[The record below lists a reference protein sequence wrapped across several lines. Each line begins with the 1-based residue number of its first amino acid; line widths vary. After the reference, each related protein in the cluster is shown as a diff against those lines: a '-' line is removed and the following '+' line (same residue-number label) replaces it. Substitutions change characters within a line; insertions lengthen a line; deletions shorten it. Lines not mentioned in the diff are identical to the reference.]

1 MQIACTTTRAAADVL
16 SILLSDGLRPGGAF
30 RVTES
35 WPSSKSFF
43 FTFREAPPAHLVKKL
58 LAIPD
63 TCIVE
68 QGAT

>member
-35 WPSSKSFF
+35 WPSSSR
-43 FTFREAPPAHLVKKL
+43 FTSPSARRPAHLVKKL
-58 LAIPD
+58 LAIPG
-63 TCIVE
+63 TTIVE
-68 QGAT
+68 EDAT